1 MCGIF
6 AAVKIKEPFAKD
18 RFADFCRS
26 CDIIAHRGPD
36 NQTCRSYL
44 RNDGLWQDNTEHFHL
59 FFGHR
64 RLSILDLE
72 AASNQPFERDDITLL
87 FNGEVFNYLEIK
99 KEYLSEYEFT
109 TTSDTEVILRAYQKF
124 GTDCFRLFNGMW
136 TILILDRERNRLV
149 VSRDRFSVKPLYV
162 YTHGDEWYFAS
173 EIKQLT
179 RLQGTAFAPDVRT
192 IGAFLNQSLLD
203 HTPETF
209 YEGIRKFP
217 AMHRMEMDLHTGAT
231 QMEPYW
237 AFSEPGDL
245 DFSQPETTFRNLLLD
260 SLKLRL
266 RSDVPVGT
274 LLSGGLDS
282 SAITTLIKEHL
293 NGDIVSFSVVS
304 DIKKYSEESFIDILV
319 KEKGIRNHKLR
330 FAHTLALDN
339 INEVL
344 AVQDE
349 PYGSLAV
356 VAQNLL
362 FKKIKEE
369 TGIKVLLSGQGADEI
384 LLGYNKFYFFYL
396 KYLWQ
401 KRRFPELA
409 GNAAGSFFRGT
420 TLWELN
426 LKEAKRYLPG
436 RTDRGRGYFRTAFA
450 DEPIWAFEN
459 MKQRQI
465 LDIERYSIPALTHY
479 EDRNSMDASI
489 EVRLPFLDFRLVDYL
504 VNLPP
509 SLKLKNGWTK
519 YILRKTV
526 HELPDAIRWRRDKK
540 GFVTPEEEWMKG
552 ELGLH
557 ILSEMS
563 GGSRLEDMGILD
575 TKAYTKAV
583 EEFRKGARWL
593 SYGDLFRVYIT
604 EKWLRGNETNNH

>member
-6 AAVKIKEPFAKD
+6 AAVKIKDTFTPTH
-18 RFADFCRS
+18 FADFCKS
-26 CDIIAHRGPD
+26 CDVIAHRGPD
-36 NQTCRSYL
+36 DQTCKGYL
-44 RNDGLWQDNTEHFHL
+44 NNGGRWEENDERFHL

-64 RLSILDLE
+64 RLAILGLE
-72 AASNQPFERDDITLL
+72 EASNQPFSRDHITLI

-109 TTSDTEVILRAYQKF
+109 TGSDTEVILRAYQKF

-136 TILILDRERNRLV
+136 SIIILDKQANKLI
-149 VSRDRFSVKPLYV
+149 VSRDRFSVKPLY
-162 YTHGDEWYFAS
+162 YITKDDTWYFAS
-173 EIKQLT
+173 EIKELT
-179 RLQGTAFAPDVRT
+179 RLSDFRFTTNIGTLH
-192 IGAFLNQSLLD
+192 AFLNQALLD
-203 HTPETF
+203 HTPDTF
-209 YEGIRKFP
+209 YEGIEKFP
-217 AMHRMEMDLHTGAT
+217 AMHCMEIDLYTGNT
-231 QMEPYW
+231 NLKPYW
-237 AFSEPGDL
+237 HFSRAEEL
-245 DFSQPETTFRNLLLD
+245 DFSNPEQTFRELLLS
-260 SLKLRL
+260 SLQLRL

-293 NGDIVSFSVVS
+293 NENIVSFSVVS
-304 DIKKYSEESFIDILV
+304 DIKKYSEESFIDILIR
-319 KEKGIRNHKLR
+319 EKGIHNHKLR
-330 FAHTLALDN
+330 FNNQLALSN
-339 INEVL
+339 IDEVL
-344 AVQDE
+344 TVQDE
-349 PYGSLAV
+349 PFGSLAV

-362 FKKIKEE
+362 FKKIKED
-369 TGIKVLLSGQGADEI
+369 TGIKVLLSGQGADEV

-401 KRRFPELA
+401 KKNLGELVKT
-409 GNAAGSFFRGT
+409 AAGSFFQGT

-436 RTDRGRGYFRTAFA
+436 RTNQGRDYFRTTFR

-459 MKQRQI
+459 LTQRQI
-465 LDIERYSIPALTHY
+465 LDIEKYSVPALTHY
-479 EDRNSMDASI
+479 EDRNSMDSSI

-509 SLKLKNGWTK
+509 SFKLKNGWTK

-526 HELPDAIRWRRDKK
+526 TELPDAIRWRKDKK

-552 ELGLH
+552 ELGAY
-557 ILSEMS
+557 ILSEM
-563 GGSRLEDMGILD
+563 GHGSRLEELGILD

-593 SYGDLFRVYIT
+593 SYGDLFRVYIA
-604 EKWLRGNETNNH
+604 EKWLRANETHTA